1 MTKNYCIEIVKMQ
14 LHSISI
20 HFDISNDI
28 VSNIIIIDWFQ
39 RCENNCTKMKLFVIT
54 HNKKKKRFFVS
65 RCNSIDNFFFR
76 WHISNVDWLT
86 RFFFREKWFFCAS
99 NLLCYVNRQSYRHYH
114 EFTMSKNIRNHFIW
128 NFIFFYANHYQLQQN
143 ECSHLYD
150 ELKFF
155 NTNEFK
161 IVFQKKFNNKYSKI
175 SWNFSLLFK
184 SILHKY

>member
-54 HNKKKKRFFVS
+54 HNKKKTLFRFTLQF
-65 RCNSIDNFFFR
+65 NWQFFF
-76 WHISNVDWLT
+76 SMTYFECWLIDA
-86 RFFFREKWFFCAS
+86 FFFSWKVIFLRFEFVVLCKSSIISSLSRIYNVEK
-99 NLLCYVNRQSYRHYH
+99 H
-114 EFTMSKNIRNHFIW
+114 SKSFHLKFL
-128 NFIFFYANHYQLQQN
+128 FFYANYYQLQQN